1 MADPNFSPPAH
12 RTSRE
17 MHSAAAKNTSSHA
30 RRMLRQLFVAVLCLS
45 TAVSSVEVPSFPSA
59 PDEAQRCHCDAGCA
73 ERGDCCDDAVTL
85 CFDARRLDV
94 AANST
99 APADAPSSSLM
110 DSNASQPELAAPPQK
125 PHAEHEHEAAAG
137 NGTKHDQ
144 HAAAA
149 ARKPHAHDEREAEKD
164 GKGGDKGAREAE
176 KADKAD
182 KGREAKADKAKGAKE
197 KKERSKPAAAE
208 SSDRGK
214 GKGKAEPASREGRKG
229 KDRSLLILGC
239 TLLFLV
245 PISVSLAMVMRAR
258 GCCGTRFSRLARD
271 EPNGSAGPSRLTPV
285 TEEQALEMI
294 EAPR

>member
-1 MADPNFSPPAH
+1 
-12 RTSRE
+12 
-17 MHSAAAKNTSSHA
+17 
-30 RRMLRQLFVAVLCLS
+30 MLRQLFVAVLCVS
-45 TAVSSVEVPSFPSA
+45 TAASFVEVPSFPSA
-59 PDEAQRCHCDAGCA
+59 PDEAERCHCDAGCA
-73 ERGDCCDDAVTL
+73 ERGDCCDAAVTL

-94 AANST
+94 AANNST
-99 APADAPSSSLM
+99 APADAPSSSPM

-137 NGTKHDQ
+137 NGSKHDQ

-164 GKGGDKGAREAE
+164 GKGGDKGAE

-229 KDRSLLILGC
+229 KDRSLLLLGC